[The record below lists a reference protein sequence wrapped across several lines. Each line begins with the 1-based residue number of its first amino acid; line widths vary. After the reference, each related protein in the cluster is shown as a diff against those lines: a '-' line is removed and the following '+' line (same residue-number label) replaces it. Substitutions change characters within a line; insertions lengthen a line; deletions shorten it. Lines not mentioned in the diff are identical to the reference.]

1 MFFWIHCNPSNTPPP
16 RDRGMQQIYLQS
28 NTSVQ
33 SRLCRPLSYFQN
45 GWHPGLQH
53 WRERYW
59 KILIFFSGEN
69 TLNNIMLGS
78 PKRARLIRA
87 GTVQG
92 TASAGRRMVPACLT
106 QPSSSGTSGYSFI
119 SYFNVIRVI
128 ARYCQVLQS
137 TIEYSQVL
145 SGTDWQVVSG
155 GVRYWQAL
163 SGLIRYWQVLLA
175 TIRYCQVLFPYVRCC
190 QVWQIMTVTAR

>member
-1 MFFWIHCNPSNTPPP
+1 MPATFLLPKWLASRFAALARQVLKNT
-16 RDRGMQQIYLQS
+16 D
-28 NTSVQ
+28 
-33 SRLCRPLSYFQN
+33 
-45 GWHPGLQH
+45 
-53 WRERYW
+53 
-59 KILIFFSGEN
+59 FFSGEN
-69 TLNNIMLGS
+69 TMNNIMLGS
-78 PKRARLIRA
+78 PKRARPIRA

-155 GVRYWQAL
+155 GVRY
-163 SGLIRYWQVLLA
+163 
-175 TIRYCQVLFPYVRCC
+175 
-190 QVWQIMTVTAR
+190 